1 MEGGEA
7 QPWGAPQ
14 TRVSENG
21 DGMGS
26 KWDGD
31 EEIGVQIEGST
42 ETATYIV
49 QANGTVTSNAPLY
62 WSDRDDHTVNAW
74 YPATPL
80 DLSDQTNGLAYL
92 LHGTGTGN
100 YENPVEL
107 IFTHSLAK
115 VRVTPSNDIADDE
128 VTSLQIYTY
137 TQCTHNQGNVVQ
149 GATPGWINMKKCSYN
164 GQTCWEANVV
174 PGYTITKLM
183 ANNDN
188 KERDLSAA
196 ITPGKFYNITL
207 NKDKGYTVSED
218 GKTYT
223 VYTADGLMAWNDAA
237 QNDLS
242 LNCTLTADI
251 TLTGEWTPIG
261 TALDNS
267 YTGTFDGGNHTI
279 SGLTVTGSDEYAGL
293 FRYIG
298 SGGTVK
304 NVKLEDVQIESD
316 NASAAAA

>member
-1 MEGGEA
+1 MSYGATAALAGGGSTKQEQKKQRDMKKRHSIQILLAVAAIFFAATACTQDELTDDTRLPEGQYPLQIAAVTLSVEGGEA

-174 PGYTITKLM
+174 HTQSIPPM
-183 ANNDN
+183 A
-188 KERDLSAA
+188 
-196 ITPGKFYNITL
+196 
-207 NKDKGYTVSED
+207 
-218 GKTYT
+218 
-223 VYTADGLMAWNDAA
+223 
-237 QNDLS
+237 
-242 LNCTLTADI
+242 
-251 TLTGEWTPIG
+251 
-261 TALDNS
+261 
-267 YTGTFDGGNHTI
+267 
-279 SGLTVTGSDEYAGL
+279 
-293 FRYIG
+293 
-298 SGGTVK
+298 
-304 NVKLEDVQIESD
+304 
-316 NASAAAA
+316 

>member
-1 MEGGEA
+1 
-7 QPWGAPQ
+7 
-14 TRVSENG
+14 
-21 DGMGS
+21 MGS

-196 ITPGKFYNITL
+196 ITPRQRLHRIRGWQDIHSLYRRWP
-207 NKDKGYTVSED
+207 D
-218 GKTYT
+218 GMERCRTKRPLAELYPDRRHHPDRGVDT
-223 VYTADGLMAWNDAA
+223 DRHCLG
-237 QNDLS
+237 
-242 LNCTLTADI
+242 
-251 TLTGEWTPIG
+251 
-261 TALDNS
+261 
-267 YTGTFDGGNHTI
+267 
-279 SGLTVTGSDEYAGL
+279 
-293 FRYIG
+293 
-298 SGGTVK
+298 
-304 NVKLEDVQIESD
+304 
-316 NASAAAA
+316 